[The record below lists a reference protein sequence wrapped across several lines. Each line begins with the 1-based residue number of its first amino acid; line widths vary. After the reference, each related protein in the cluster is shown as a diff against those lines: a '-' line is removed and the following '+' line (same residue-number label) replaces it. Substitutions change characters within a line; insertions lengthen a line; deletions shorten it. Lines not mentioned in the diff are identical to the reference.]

1 MREQIREIIETTILT
16 LAIFALLQFSMQNYL
31 VQGPSMIPTLNE
43 GERLFVNKLIYK
55 RFSSLEI
62 SKTFPFINR
71 SEHKYIYFFNP
82 PKKGE
87 IVVFKSPNITSIKIV
102 KRAIGLPGDEIS
114 INNGTVIVN
123 NIPVNETY
131 VTNLGNSNIPRFIV
145 PPNHLFVLGDNRLQ
159 SDDSRSWGLL
169 NSKNIIGRVFVIYWP
184 LNNFKL
190 F

>member
-1 MREQIREIIETTILT
+1 MREQIRELIETTILT
-16 LAIFALLQFSMQNYL
+16 LSIFAVLQFSIQNYL
-31 VQGPSMIPTLNE
+31 VQGPSMVPTLNE

-55 RFSSLEI
+55 RFPSLEL
-62 SKTFPFINR
+62 SKNSPFITR
-71 SEHKYIYFFNP
+71 SEDKYIYLFNP

-123 NIPVNETY
+123 NSPIDETY
-131 VTNLGNSNIPRFIV
+131 VTKLGNSNIPNFKV
-145 PPNHLFVLGDNRLQ
+145 PPNYLFVLGDNRLQ

-169 NSKNIIGRVFVIYWP
+169 NSKNIIGRVFIIYWP

>member
-1 MREQIREIIETTILT
+1 MRTQIRELIETTILT
-16 LAIFALLQFSMQNYL
+16 LTIFAVLQFSLQNYL

-55 RFSSLEI
+55 RIPSIEL
-62 SKTFPFINR
+62 SKTFPFINK
-71 SEHKYIYFFNP
+71 SESKYVYFFNP
-82 PKKGE
+82 PEKGE
-87 IVVFKSPNITSIKIV
+87 IVVFKSPNIPNIKIV

-123 NIPVNETY
+123 NSPLNERY
-131 VTNLGNSNIPRFIV
+131 VSNLGKSNIPRFIV

-169 NSKNIIGRVFVIYWP
+169 NSKNIIGRVFIIYWP